1 MVSDSTKKKKKIDL
15 FFCISQPFLRPQSE
29 KKVRLANHYLLI
41 VYEFQFRGM
50 SKATY
55 YMELM

>member
-1 MVSDSTKKKKKIDL
+1 MVSDRKKKKKDL